1 MKYAHVI
8 MSSDK
13 QNNVEI
19 FDDKIRKY
27 LVYQLDEVYTYINYF
42 T

>member
-13 QNNVEI
+13 QKNVEI

-27 LVYQLDEVYTYINYF
+27 LVYQLDEVYIYINYF